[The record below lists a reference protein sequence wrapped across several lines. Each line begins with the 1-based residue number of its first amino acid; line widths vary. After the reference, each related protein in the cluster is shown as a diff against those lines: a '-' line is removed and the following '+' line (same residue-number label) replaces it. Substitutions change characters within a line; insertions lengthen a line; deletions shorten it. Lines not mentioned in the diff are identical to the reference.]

1 MAMQTDVNSYHAK
14 VSGQIIGFESRIKS
28 VVVASATVSARQI
41 ALCDST
47 GDLSGTWS
55 RSGTLV
61 TVTTSVNHGLT
72 TGNRVAIDFSSG
84 STIRDGVY
92 EVTVTGLNTFE
103 VTSVTSGT
111 ASGTCVVILP
121 DNIILEID
129 TFSTVSLPVLV
140 PGQGIRCQNGIYAV
154 LGASVTATIY
164 YG

>member
-1 MAMQTDVNSYHAK
+1 MMQTDVLSYHAK
-14 VSGQIIGFESRIKS
+14 TSGQIVGFESRIKS

-72 TGNRVAIDFSSG
+72 TGDRVAIDFSAG

-92 EVTVTGLNTFE
+92 SITVTGLDTFE

-121 DNIILEID
+121 DNIILEVD
-129 TFSTVSLPVLV
+129 TFSTVSLPILV

-154 LGASVTATIY
+154 LGSSVTCTIY